1 MAALAGRP
9 EVAMAALGVA
19 RGRPQPRCGASAAVG
34 SGHCTINEPASDS
47 VAPWVHKSTI
57 NATINATS
65 SARCGGSSGA

>member
-57 NATINATS
+57 NATSN
-65 SARCGGSSGA
+65 ARCGGSSGA